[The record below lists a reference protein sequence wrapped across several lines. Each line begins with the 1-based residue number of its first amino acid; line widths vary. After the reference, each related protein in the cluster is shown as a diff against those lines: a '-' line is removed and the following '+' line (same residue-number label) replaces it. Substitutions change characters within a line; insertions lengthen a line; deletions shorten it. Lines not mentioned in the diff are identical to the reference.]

1 MKIALWVARRH
12 RPFAIVE
19 DKELVDIFTD
29 LNNKVEVPSRF
40 TVSRDVKEI
49 FLMSRLKV
57 SEILKVCDVI
67 CVVICSDPTNNNR
80 LITESYTS
88 APTAG
93 HFQMSSLSSAS
104 PSTGPKMDTSNP
116 QSSIS
121 SSMCACLFRFF
132 VTILIFQIH
141 IRQSI

>member
-1 MKIALWVARRH
+1 MKIALWVARHH

-67 CVVICSDPTNNNR
+67 RIVICSDPTNNNR

-93 HFQMSSLSSAS
+93 HLQMSSLSSAS

-116 QSSIS
+116 RSSIS